1 MIVFHLPRF
10 LLLHFGASGGAIL
23 SLFFLRKEKE
33 QPKKEKRSPLY
44 TAKEDS
50 RLRVERTSRLSFRL
64 PLNGENR
71 NEWFFAPFDFTHET
85 LFLKDLRWIP

>member
-1 MIVFHLPRF
+1 MVTIHLPQVSLFR
-10 LLLHFGASGGAIL
+10 FGASGGAIL

-33 QPKKEKRSPLY
+33 QPKKEKRSLLY

-64 PLNGENR
+64 PLSGGLGGEG
-71 NEWFFAPFDFTHET
+71 
-85 LFLKDLRWIP
+85 

>member
-1 MIVFHLPRF
+1 MVAFHLPQVS
-10 LLLHFGASGGAIL
+10 LLRFGASGGAIL

-33 QPKKEKRSPLY
+33 QPKKEKRSLLY

-64 PLNGENR
+64 PPSGGLGNEECVGNAR
-71 NEWFFAPFDFTHET
+71 NETEVASC
-85 LFLKDLRWIP
+85 